1 MKIKTQIVIATV
13 AGHLLSWTLGLALA
27 FSIVGCISWYA
38 REDFDQY
45 KGACATTEGN
55 GRHTTM
61 STSQPSTAPA
71 GPVDVEPQPIR
82 QSEPGV
88 GEVFI
93 LRVNGKSY
101 EAMKKTDG
109 KVYVIQE
116 VK

>member
-1 MKIKTQIVIATV
+1 MIGVLV
-13 AGHLLSWTLGLALA
+13 CLTLG
-27 FSIVGCISWYA
+27 GCVSWYA

-71 GPVDVEPQPIR
+71 GPVDVEPQPVH
-82 QSEPGV
+82 QVEPGV

-109 KVYVIQE
+109 KVYIIQE
-116 VK
+116 VSR